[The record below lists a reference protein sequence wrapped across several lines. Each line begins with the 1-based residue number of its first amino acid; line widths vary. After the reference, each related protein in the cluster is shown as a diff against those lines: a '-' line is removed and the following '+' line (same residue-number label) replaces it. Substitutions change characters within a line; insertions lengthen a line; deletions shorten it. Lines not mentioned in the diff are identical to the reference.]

1 MHNHRSLLPVT
12 IAPGML
18 VVDVA
23 DARPSSIVAFTE
35 AYCLYRS
42 GETSALTVAP
52 WRELALADIC
62 PAAPLLPTD
71 VRQRDE
77 HNLRAVV
84 LRELLA
90 LEEFGL
96 TAAEAAARDELMQL
110 FCGDTGG
117 DTGDDISAGTS
128 AE

>member
-1 MHNHRSLLPVT
+1 MHKHRSLLPVT

-23 DARPSSIVAFTE
+23 DARPGSIVAFTE

-42 GETSALTVAP
+42 GESSALIVAP
-52 WRELALADIC
+52 WRELALVDIC
-62 PAAPLLPTD
+62 PAAPLLPAD

-96 TAAEAAARDELMQL
+96 TAAESAARDELVQH
-110 FCGDTGG
+110 FCGDTRG
-117 DTGDDISAGTS
+117 DVSVVTS

>member
-1 MHNHRSLLPVT
+1 MHNHRSLLPVA

-23 DARPSSIVAFTE
+23 DALPGSIVAFTE
-35 AYCLYRS
+35 AFCLYRS
-42 GETSALTVAP
+42 GETSTLIVAP
-52 WRELALADIC
+52 WRELALAEVC
-62 PAAPLLPTD
+62 PAAPLLPAD

-96 TAAEAAARDELMQL
+96 TTAESAARDELVQH
-110 FCGDTGG
+110 FCGASRRDTDG
-117 DTGDDISAGTS
+117 DVSVATS